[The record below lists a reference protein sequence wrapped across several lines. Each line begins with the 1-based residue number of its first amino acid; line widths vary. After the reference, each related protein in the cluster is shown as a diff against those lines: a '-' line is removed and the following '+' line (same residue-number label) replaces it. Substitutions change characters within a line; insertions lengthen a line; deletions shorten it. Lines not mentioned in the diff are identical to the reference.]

1 MTNED
6 VFTRKLSAEEV
17 KKGYIFVLKDRLS
30 FFPAAGKPFDLKS
43 DKTQKQASVESY
55 HCTCRG
61 PQLPHE
67 HYFIR
72 WDGLRFGDKISIVKD
87 KKAENTYQLTLTK

>member
-1 MTNED
+1 MTNAD

-17 KKGYIFVLKDRLS
+17 KKGHIFVLKDRLS

-43 DKTQKQASVESY
+43 GKEEKKATVESY

-72 WDGLRFGDKISIVKD
+72 WEGLRFGDKISIEKV
-87 KKAENTYQLTLTK
+87 KKAENTYELSIRR

>member
-1 MTNED
+1 MANTD

-17 KKGYIFVLKDRLS
+17 KKGHIFVLKDRLS
-30 FFPAAGKPFDLKS
+30 FFPAAGKSFDLES
-43 DKTQKQASVESY
+43 GKTKINARVESY

-72 WDGLRFGDKISIVKD
+72 WDGLRFGDRISITKD
-87 KKAENTYQLTLTK
+87 KKVENTYQLTLVR

>member
-1 MTNED
+1 MAQAEIY
-6 VFTRKLSAEEV
+6 FRKLSAEEV

-30 FFPAAGKPFDLKS
+30 FFPALGKPFELQSGKD
-43 DKTQKQASVESY
+43 QKNAYVESY

-72 WDGLRFGDKISIVKD
+72 WEGLRFGDKVSIEKD
-87 KKAENTYQLTLTK
+87 KKVEKTYHLSIKR

>member
-17 KKGYIFVLKDRLS
+17 KKGYIFVLKDKLS

-43 DKTQKQASVESY
+43 GKTEKPASVESY

-72 WDGLRFGDKISIVKD
+72 WDGLRFGDRISIAKD
-87 KKAENTYQLTLTK
+87 KKVENTYLLTLIR

>member
-1 MTNED
+1 MAHTD
-6 VFTRKLSAEEV
+6 TFSRKLSAEEV

-30 FFPAAGKPFDLKS
+30 YFPAVGKPFELRS
-43 DKTQKQASVESY
+43 DKTTKQAYVESY

-72 WDGLRFGDKISIVKD
+72 WDGLRFGDRISID
-87 KKAENTYQLTLTK
+87 KAEKAGDGYRLTIHR